1 MLTRKLKHR
10 KGRNNMNHKL
20 PATEIKQNYYALLI
34 AIITH
39 KTVSQALID
48 MGLMEGKVMEQENKR
63 KI

>member
-1 MLTRKLKHR
+1 
-10 KGRNNMNHKL
+10 MNHKL

-39 KTVSQALID
+39 KTVSQALMD
-48 MGLMEGKVMEQENKR
+48 MGLMEGKVATQEKQR